1 MLKPRRAKIASAIV
15 LALAAIIAIP
25 VMAQSKAGGK
35 FVCWKDKTG
44 KVVGCGDSVPPEYRD
59 SAGSQLDRGGMKR
72 GAVESAEE
80 AARRRAQEEATA
92 KQKAEEK
99 RRLAEQQRLDATL
112 LNTYANE
119 KEIDQRRERD
129 LQQIELT
136 ITQLQAPL
144 KNATDRYDD
153 AKKRDAKEDMARAAA
168 EKEKFEQEIA
178 AKEKEKAGIAERYA
192 AQRKRFTELTGGGQ
206 SAAAAPAAPA
216 SSPAAKPKK

>member
-15 LALAAIIAIP
+15 LALAAIIAVP

-59 SAGSQLDRGGMKR
+59 SAGSELDRSGVKR

-80 AARRRAQEEATA
+80 AAKRRAREEATA
-92 KQKAEEK
+92 KEKAEER
-99 RRLAEQQRLDATL
+99 RRLAERQRLDAAL

-119 KEIDQRRERD
+119 KEIDQRRDRD
-129 LQQIELT
+129 LQQIDLT

-153 AKKRDAKEDMARAAA
+153 AKKRNAKEEMARAAA
-168 EKEKFEQEIA
+168 EKEKFEQGIA
-178 AKEKEKAGIAERYA
+178 AKEKEKAGITERYA
-192 AQRKRFTELTGGGQ
+192 AQRKRFTELRGGGQ
-206 SAAAAPAAPA
+206 SAAAVPTTAP
-216 SSPAAKPKK
+216 AKPKK

>member
-25 VMAQSKAGGK
+25 VMAQSKGGSK

-59 SAGSQLDRGGMKR
+59 SAGSQLDRSGVKR

-80 AARRRAQEEATA
+80 AARRRAREEATA
-92 KQKAEEK
+92 KEKADE
-99 RRLAEQQRLDATL
+99 RRRVAEQQRRDATL

-119 KEIDQRRERD
+119 KEIDQRRDRD
-129 LQQIELT
+129 LQQIDLT
-136 ITQLQAPL
+136 ITQLQPPL
-144 KNATDRYDD
+144 KNATDRYND
-153 AKKRDAKEDMARAAA
+153 AQKRGAKEDMARAAA
-168 EKEKFEQEIA
+168 EKEKYEREIA
-178 AKEKEKAGIAERYA
+178 AKEKEKAGITERYA
-192 AQRKRFTELTGGGQ
+192 AQKKRFTELRGGGQ
-206 SAAAAPAAPA
+206 SAAAPA